1 MNRKLTLL
9 GTAILSVTNLIAADK
24 TPNIILI
31 LADDMRGTAMNF
43 LGVENVYTPNLDKLA
58 AESTVFTNAHIMG
71 GTSGAVSMPSRAML
85 MTGKYL
91 YNLEKQGAVVPDEHT
106 LIGEALQQAGYRTF
120 HTGKWHNSFEA
131 MNRCFKDGKSI
142 FFGGMADHWNVPL
155 YDYHTDMNYGK
166 RRPMIPNQGKSNK
179 VEYQQGE
186 YIYSGKHSVDIFT
199 HEAVEYIDRQKG
211 VDQPF
216 FLSVAYMSPH
226 DPRSMPD
233 EYMQQYDRNAIQLPP
248 NFVEKYPFDN
258 GEMVIRD
265 EVLAASPRQLEE
277 IKKHIMEYYAM
288 ITHLDHRVGDIV
300 RALKEAGV
308 YNNTII
314 VFAGDNGLAVGQHGL
329 MGKQNVY
336 EHSVGVPLMIKTAGN
351 HPEGTK
357 SDKLCYLIDLFP
369 TLCNLTQVP
378 VPQSVDGVSLVPVI
392 REDKQVRDYLY
403 FSYVDKQRAITDG
416 EWKLLEYHVNKQRTT
431 QLFNLKNDPWEM
443 NNLAADKKQTSRIKQ
458 LRKQML
464 LEQQTTKDNS
474 SFWNEFVF

>member
-1 MNRKLTLL
+1 
-9 GTAILSVTNLIAADK
+9 
-24 TPNIILI
+24 
-31 LADDMRGTAMNF
+31 
-43 LGVENVYTPNLDKLA
+43 
-58 AESTVFTNAHIMG
+58 
-71 GTSGAVSMPSRAML
+71 
-85 MTGKYL
+85 
-91 YNLEKQGAVVPDEHT
+91 
-106 LIGEALQQAGYRTF
+106 
-120 HTGKWHNSFEA
+120 
-131 MNRCFKDGKSI
+131 
-142 FFGGMADHWNVPL
+142 
-155 YDYHTDMNYGK
+155 
-166 RRPMIPNQGKSNK
+166 
-179 VEYQQGE
+179 
-186 YIYSGKHSVDIFT
+186 
-199 HEAVEYIDRQKG
+199 
-211 VDQPF
+211 
-216 FLSVAYMSPH
+216 
-226 DPRSMPD
+226 
-233 EYMQQYDRNAIQLPP
+233 
-248 NFVEKYPFDN
+248 
-258 GEMVIRD
+258 
-265 EVLAASPRQLEE
+265 
-277 IKKHIMEYYAM
+277 MEYYAM

-351 HPEGTK
+351 HPEGKK
-357 SDKLCYLIDLFP
+357 SDKLCYLIDVFP